1 MQWVRFVVLLLAV
14 TLIQAGLVNVIAI
27 SNVTANLLLI
37 LLVFCAIYYG
47 TYEAIITSFAIG
59 LASDLIVTGSAM
71 GPGII
76 SFGLF
81 GTLLAYLHRVLAIR
95 KMTYQG
101 LAIFLVGIFTGI
113 LAHLLNFRKGP
124 ADTSNLFG
132 SLLGVSLYSAL
143 IGPFLFLPLAWLLR
157 VRTHRFTKM

>member
-37 LLVFCAIYYG
+37 LLVFCSIYYG
-47 TYEAIITSFAIG
+47 THEAIITSFAIG
-59 LASDLIVTGSAM
+59 FASDLIIISSPM

-81 GTLLAYLHRVLAIR
+81 GTLLACLHRVLAIR
-95 KMTYQG
+95 QMTYQG
-101 LAIFLVGIFTGI
+101 LAIFILGIFTGI
-113 LAHLLNFRKGP
+113 ASNLLAFRKGSTG
-124 ADTSNLFG
+124 TSSIFG
-132 SLLGVSLYSAL
+132 HLLGVSLYSAL
-143 IGPFLFLPLAWLLR
+143 LGPFLFLPLAWLLR